1 MDRWEVQDFRPK
13 KPIPSWTEW
22 IWPADQAMF
31 ILWRIFFWTVVIPF
45 VLFGAVLTPLGLLIQ
60 ILVIDYFTYL
70 QWKNQQ

>member
-1 MDRWEVQDFRPK
+1 MDWEVQDFRPK

-22 IWPADQAMF
+22 VWPKDMAMF
-31 ILWRIFFWTVVIPF
+31 MLWRLFFWAIVIPF
-45 VLFGAVLTPLGLLIQ
+45 ILFGAVLTPVGLLIQ

>member
-1 MDRWEVQDFRPK
+1 MDWEVEDFRPK

-22 IWPADQAMF
+22 IWPTDMAMF
-31 ILWRIFFWTVVIPF
+31 MLWRLFFWTVIIPF
-45 VLFGAVLTPLGLLIQ
+45 VLFSAVLTPVGLLIQ